1 MKVLIA
7 PDKFK
12 GTIPATEVAQSIAE
26 AIDDLHEVTIQPLA
40 DGGEGTLEI
49 FGGGNKMSVVAGP
62 LGEPVNA
69 SWRLDGKS
77 AVIEMAQASG
87 LHLIQEKSFTNP
99 IDASTF
105 GTGELIRTALERG
118 AEDILIG
125 LGGSASIDGGLGAL
139 QAMRPLKRYSSIEIN
154 VACDVQTGF
163 IECAGIFGPQKG
175 ATDTQIRFLENRL
188 RRLAQVFH
196 EERHIDVT
204 SLPMAGAAGGLAGG
218 LATVG
223 ANLQSGF
230 EAVSERVNL
239 VDQIENADLV
249 ITGEGE
255 VNESS
260 FDGKVVGEVLKLSR
274 LMSTPSLII
283 AGSIDSNVRLPVPS
297 YSLIEHVGLDEAFS
311 APAKSI
317 TKISMKAFDDW
328 SVNHPKG

>member
-12 GTIPATEVAQSIAE
+12 GTASASKVAEAIAE
-26 AIDDLHEVTIQPLA
+26 AIADSHEITVQPLA
-40 DGGEGTLEI
+40 DGGEGTLEV
-49 FGGGNKMSVVAGP
+49 FGGGNKLSVVTGP
-62 LGEPVNA
+62 LGEPVKA
-69 SWRLDGKS
+69 EWRLEGKS

-87 LHLIQEKSFTNP
+87 LHLIKDKSSSNP
-99 IDASTF
+99 INASTF

-125 LGGSASIDGGLGAL
+125 LGGSASTDGGLGAL
-139 QAMRPLKRYSSIEIN
+139 EAMRPLKRYSGIAIN

-163 IECAGIFGPQKG
+163 VECARTFGPQKG

-188 RRLAQVFH
+188 KRLAQVFL
-196 EERHIDVT
+196 EERNIDVT

-223 ANLQSGF
+223 AKLQSGF
-230 EAVSERVNL
+230 EAVSEQVRL
-239 VDQIENADLV
+239 IDQIENADLV

-260 FDGKVVGEVLKLSR
+260 FHGKVVGEVLKLSE
-274 LMSTPSLII
+274 LLSTPSIVI
-283 AGSIDSNVRLPVPS
+283 AGSIDSNVSLPIPS
-297 YSLIEHVGLDEAFS
+297 YSLKEYVGLEKAFS
-311 APAKSI
+311 APAESI
-317 TKISMKAFDDW
+317 TKISIKAFDDW
-328 SVNHPKG
+328 SKNH

>member
-12 GTIPATEVAQSIAE
+12 GTISATEVAQSIAE

-87 LHLIQEKSFTNP
+87 LHLIQDKSFANP

-139 QAMRPLKRYSSIEIN
+139 QAMRPLKRYSSIAIN

-163 IECAGIFGPQKG
+163 IECARIFGPQKG

-260 FDGKVVGEVLKLSR
+260 FDGKVVGEVLKLSK
-274 LMSTPSLII
+274 LMSTPSLVI
-283 AGSIDSNVRLPVPS
+283 AGSIDSNVKLPVPS
-297 YSLIEHVGLDEAFS
+297 YSLKEHVGLDKAFS

-317 TKISMKAFDDW
+317 TKISMKALDDW
-328 SVNHPKG
+328 SVNHLKG